1 MMDAWGFSFPAEIIV
16 CDPEGVIFDMSET
29 AIQIYSAAGEAT
41 LVGRNVFD
49 HHEEPSRSQV
59 RTLVQT
65 QRTRMYT
72 TQKAGQKKLVVI
84 APWHEAGV
92 NAGFVLQV
100 LDLPEKIP
108 NIMKE

>member
-1 MMDAWGFSFPAEIIV
+1 MMDAWAFSFPAEIIV
-16 CDPEGVIFDMSET
+16 CDPEGVIFGMNET
-29 AIQIYSAAGEAT
+29 AIQIYAAAGEAT

-59 RTLVQT
+59 RVLVQSR
-65 QRTRMYT
+65 RTRMYT

-84 APWHEAGV
+84 APWYEAGV
-92 NAGFVLQV
+92 YAGFVLQV

-108 NIMKE
+108 NILKD